1 MKILRTGKV
10 SQPRRLIRNSWT
22 ARSRGMKEERALHKK
37 GPDRDRLSKSVL
49 V

>member
-22 ARSRGMKEERALHKK
+22 ARSRGMKEKKALHRK
-37 GPDRDRLSKSVL
+37 GPDGDRLSKSAL